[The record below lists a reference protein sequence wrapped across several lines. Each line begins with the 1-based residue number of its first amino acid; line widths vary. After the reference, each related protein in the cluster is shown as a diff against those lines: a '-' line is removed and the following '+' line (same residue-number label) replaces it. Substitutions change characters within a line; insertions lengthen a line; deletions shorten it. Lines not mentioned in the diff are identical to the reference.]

1 MKHKAE
7 ISVQAWESNGILLE
21 QYAYT
26 TGSVEPL
33 PKHFHE
39 EYQFGLSFDCCG
51 EYSYRGARHIIP
63 PGSLSIIH
71 SGEAHSPSD
80 RSSLPA
86 PAHFM
91 MMHIHPKWLQVVSDE
106 IAEKPIS
113 QPFLPTVLTDSE
125 LNCLFLTLQASA
137 HQTSKLEKDTAR
149 WEFLCYLSTHYAVN
163 HSSYHLLRADKA
175 IAAVRDYLQAHY
187 AEDVSLEALAAIA
200 GLSRFHLC
208 RIFHREVGV
217 SPATY
222 QTQLRVSHSKR
233 FLVQGLSIKEVAA
246 LTGFYDQSH
255 FGWHFKRQVG
265 VTPGKY
271 TSGLAAK

>member
-187 AEDVSLEALAAIA
+187 AEDVSLEALAR
-200 GLSRFHLC
+200 SR
-208 RIFHREVGV
+208 G
-217 SPATY
+217 
-222 QTQLRVSHSKR
+222 
-233 FLVQGLSIKEVAA
+233 
-246 LTGFYDQSH
+246 
-255 FGWHFKRQVG
+255 
-265 VTPGKY
+265 
-271 TSGLAAK
+271 